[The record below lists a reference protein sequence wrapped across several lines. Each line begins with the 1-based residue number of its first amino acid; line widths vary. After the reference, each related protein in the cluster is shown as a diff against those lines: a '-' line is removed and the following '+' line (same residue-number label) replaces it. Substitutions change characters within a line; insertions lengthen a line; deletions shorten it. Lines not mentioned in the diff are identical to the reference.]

1 MTQRYLG
8 SVALVTGA
16 ASGIGAATVR
26 RLLREG
32 ARVAAL
38 DVTAMDGSPADSAD
52 VLSLTCDVRDEA
64 RVADAVA
71 RTVAW
76 GGRLDLVANVAG
88 VASYQH
94 TRDVTSAEWER
105 ILGVNLTGTFLVS
118 RAALPHLVASRG
130 AIVNVASL
138 AGVRGWRYSAAYSAA
153 KGGVVAL
160 SRSLAVEFAPDGV
173 RVACVCPG
181 SVDTPLRAGLTP
193 VPDMHP
199 KLDGRGGALVD
210 PPVADPAEVA
220 AAIVYLG
227 AAEARFATGAVL
239 RLDGGAGA

>member
-1 MTQRYLG
+1 MSALRYRG

-26 RLLREG
+26 RLVREG

-38 DVTAMDGSPADSAD
+38 DLDAAEESED
-52 VLSLTCDVRDEA
+52 VLPVRVDVRDESA
-64 RVADAVA
+64 VADAVRA
-71 RTVAW
+71 AVDW

-94 TRDVTSAEWER
+94 TSEVTLAEWER
-105 ILGVNLTGTFLVS
+105 IIGINLTGTFLVA
-118 RAALPHLVASRG
+118 RAALDPLVAARG

-160 SRSLAVEFAPDGV
+160 TRSLAVELAPHGV
-173 RVACVCPG
+173 RVTCVCPG
-181 SVDTPLRAGLTP
+181 SVDTPLRAGLSP
-193 VPDMHP
+193 VPNAHP
-199 KLDGRGGALVD
+199 RLMGMGGALID

-220 AAIVYLG
+220 AAIAYLG
-227 AAEARFATGAVL
+227 SAEARFATGAVL
-239 RLDGGAGA
+239 RLDGGAGV